1 MKLEAVLV
9 ALNISRFSN
18 QRRDE
23 SITQE
28 VKALHSLTGNAGRW
42 IKFRLDPD
50 AFDEIQHVC
59 SQARQAHYRLTLA
72 WEPGRRL
79 LPLKGKTRY
88 SEEMARIRDRFNQ
101 AVNEFVEKYPA
112 HVEWAREM
120 HKAKFDASQYPAPG
134 DGIRAEFNFAVDYA
148 PVPAAAHFNDL
159 LSGGALEEMR
169 EGLKAANEAR
179 LNTAT
184 TELWE
189 RILSPVQRIASI
201 LSQDAVR
208 GGKCPTFRDSL
219 FENVRE
225 VIDEAESLNV
235 TNCPRVGQAL
245 SEIKLL
251 IQHRDTEAGIQHV
264 RDNYGVRRYLAEEAN
279 RIATAFGVGTRVVD
293 TEAHPLDETP
303 TTYTSRRK
311 IIA

>member
-50 AFDEIQHVC
+50 AFDDIQHVC
-59 SQARQAHYRLTLA
+59 SQARQEHYHLTLA

-88 SEEMARIRDRFNQ
+88 SEVMGRLRDRFNQ
-101 AVNEFVEKYPA
+101 AVNEFVDKYPA

-134 DGIRAEFNFAVDYA
+134 DGIRAEFAFSVDYA

-169 EGLKAANEAR
+169 DSLKAANEAR

-189 RILSPVQRIASI
+189 RILAPVQRIAAI
-201 LSQDAVR
+201 LSQDAVQ

-219 FENVRE
+219 FTNVRE
-225 VIDEAESLNV
+225 VLEEAQSLNV
-235 TNCPRVGQAL
+235 TNCPRV
-245 SEIKLL
+245 SEAIAEIAELVK
-251 IQHRDTEAGIQHV
+251 HRDTEHGINHV
-264 RDNYGVRRYLAEEAN
+264 RENYGVRRSIAEQAKFIASIFGPGN
-279 RIATAFGVGTRVVD
+279 RAVATESEEFDVSV
-293 TEAHPLDETP
+293 